1 MLIRSRRV
9 GESVRI
15 APDITVTVIQVR
27 GDQVRLR
34 VTSPPDMG
42 VYREE
47 IINELNQAAINALS
61 LPKVKPS

>member
-34 VTSPPDMG
+34 VTSPPDVG

-47 IINELNQAAINALS
+47 IVNELSQAAINALA